1 MLRGIFHL
9 VSRFSC
15 NIADN
20 SVNLHYFTVLLFAI
34 TIIAYFVEL
43 SQFYLI
49 SLFQC
54 DRTKKV
60 KFPPPTFITKTYS
73 RVLSHPRTLKIQ
85 LIQYLLL
92 KSCSPD
98 KSPCKKKKNT
108 LVNIISRRNEVCKW
122 NLLSCT
128 ACVNQAWSGA

>member
-43 SQFYLI
+43 SQFYFDF
-49 SLFQC
+49 SLLVRLREKSEVPTSDICNKNVLTSPLTPKNSKNSANTVPTAKIMLARQVSMQKE
-54 DRTKKV
+54 KKHTSV
-60 KFPPPTFITKTYS
+60 HYFSQK
-73 RVLSHPRTLKIQ
+73 
-85 LIQYLLL
+85 
-92 KSCSPD
+92 
-98 KSPCKKKKNT
+98 
-108 LVNIISRRNEVCKW
+108 
-122 NLLSCT
+122 
-128 ACVNQAWSGA
+128 

>member
-43 SQFYLI
+43 SQFYFDF
-49 SLFQC
+49 SLLV
-54 DRTKKV
+54 RLREKSEV
-60 KFPPPTFITKTYS
+60 PTSDICNKN
-73 RVLSHPRTLKIQ
+73 VLTSPLTPKNSKNSANTV
-85 LIQYLLL
+85 YLLL

-128 ACVNQAWSGA
+128 ACVN